1 MDNFYSNLLAI
12 VIAFLVF
19 FLFYMVDIEIR
30 RAKVY
35 FSVGNRVKMGVGGL
49 GAVKCILWGQNDVLA
64 IRSFSFLIQR
74 IDQNGVVLVCRG
86 PKQRR
91 FA

>member
-1 MDNFYSNLLAI
+1 
-12 VIAFLVF
+12 
-19 FLFYMVDIEIR
+19 MVDIEIG

-35 FSVGNRVKMGVGGL
+35 FLVGNMEKMGVGGL
-49 GAVKCILWGQNDVLA
+49 GAVKCILWGQNGVVLA

-74 IDQNGVVLVCRG
+74 INQNGVILVCRG
-86 PKQRR
+86 PKRCR